1 MSQSDPSHD
10 APRPGRARRWLLYI
24 SLAFNLLIVGVVVG
38 AVATG
43 GGRDG
48 PGVRAVIDSPIPL
61 LRALDQ
67 DAREQMR
74 AELRDSRPARGDA
87 PFAAVRTTRDI
98 LGSLRADPFDA
109 AAFEALVTQQSE
121 RFAAR
126 NAAGRAAL
134 FEVVS
139 GMSPEAR
146 RAYADRIEKELR
158 ARRDRGPRPPR
169 PGSGG

>member
-1 MSQSDPSHD
+1 MAKNDPPQD
-10 APRPGRARRWLLYI
+10 TGRPGRGRRWLLYI

-74 AELRDSRPARGDA
+74 AALRDSRAARSDA

-98 LGSLRADPFDA
+98 LGALRADPFDA
-109 AAFEALVTQQSE
+109 AEFEALVTQQSE

-139 GMSPEAR
+139 DMGPEAR
-146 RAYADRIEKELR
+146 RAYADRIEDALR

-169 PGSGG
+169 QGSGG